1 MPEVKISTD
10 FLRDIFELSKEVQKE
25 TFDFIDKISKKHPS
39 GIPGL
44 NYEKMQ
50 NTASGLSIYSARIN
64 LKYRA
69 LIHEEKNEL
78 HLLKIANHDPT
89 YDSVSKID
97 VLSIMKKNEI
107 SVSSKSTGDLG
118 KLFAGLSNAEFRKLG
133 IKTEVELA
141 TIRQINT
148 ESEYNKLKSEKVFS
162 NIVFDNLDLVLAE
175 FSTNKL
181 VSDYRT
187 RYKRAISILLDNV
200 IEPAL
205 NHEDLD
211 PEIKK
216 RVENTK
222 TRLLQKESL
231 EEIVFFYN
239 DALQARSGKT
249 IVEEFRKHKLHA
261 FEDYE
266 SEIIRIA
273 KGQ

>member
-1 MPEVKISTD
+1 MHYADWLSRLIKILREYISRFKIRPYKNGTGVIRYAHARCHDNKLQLTLVVVTD
-10 FLRDIFELSKEVQKE
+10 
-25 TFDFIDKISKKHPS
+25 
-39 GIPGL
+39 
-44 NYEKMQ
+44 N
-50 NTASGLSIYSARIN
+50 
-64 LKYRA
+64 
-69 LIHEEKNEL
+69 
-78 HLLKIANHDPT
+78 
-89 YDSVSKID
+89 
-97 VLSIMKKNEI
+97 
-107 SVSSKSTGDLG
+107 
-118 KLFAGLSNAEFRKLG
+118 FAGRDWL
-133 IKTEVELA
+133 
-141 TIRQINT
+141 
-148 ESEYNKLKSEKVFS
+148 YNKLKSEKVFS

-175 FSTNKL
+175 FSINKL

>member
-1 MPEVKISTD
+1 MPEVKISTA
-10 FLRDIFELSKEVQKE
+10 FLRDVFELSKEIQKE
-25 TFDFIDKISKKHPS
+25 TFDFIDKISKNHPS

-50 NTASGLSIYSARIN
+50 NTTSGLAIYSARIN

-69 LIHEEKNEL
+69 LIHEDNNEL
-78 HLLKIANHDPT
+78 HLLKIANHEPT
-89 YDSVSKID
+89 YDSVTKID
-97 VLSIMKKNEI
+97 VLSIMN
-107 SVSSKSTGDLG
+107 SNHLSFSTKSTSDFG
-118 KLFAGLSNAEFRKLG
+118 KLFAGISNKEFEKVG
-133 IKTEVELA
+133 IRNEKELA
-141 TIRQINT
+141 TIRKINT
-148 ESEYNKLKSEKVFS
+148 EAEYNKLKEEKVFS
-162 NIVFDNLDLVLAE
+162 DIVFDNLDLILAE
-175 FSTNKL
+175 LNINELLT
-181 VSDYRT
+181 DYRT
-187 RYKRAISILLDNV
+187 RYKKAISILMDNV

-211 PEIKK
+211 LEIKK

-239 DALQARSGKT
+239 DALQARSGKS

-266 SEIIRIA
+266 NEIIRIA

>member
-10 FLRDIFELSKEVQKE
+10 FLRDVFELSKEVQKE
-25 TFDFIDKISKKHPS
+25 TFDFIDKISKNHPS

-50 NTASGLSIYSARIN
+50 NTTSGLSIYSARIN

-69 LIHEEKNEL
+69 LIHEENNEL
-78 HLLKIANHDPT
+78 HLLKIANHEPT

-97 VLSIMKKNEI
+97 VLSIMKSNNL
-107 SVSSKSTGDLG
+107 SFSTKSTSDLG
-118 KLFAGLSNAEFRKLG
+118 KLFAGISNKEFEKVG
-133 IKTEVELA
+133 IKTEKELS
-141 TIRQINT
+141 TIRKINT
-148 ESEYNKLKSEKVFS
+148 EAEYNKLKEEKVFS
-162 NIVFDNLDLVLAE
+162 DIVFDNLDFVLAE
-175 FSTNKL
+175 YSINEL
-181 VSDYRT
+181 VSNYRT
-187 RYKRAISILLDNV
+187 RYKKAKDILMNNV

-211 PEIKK
+211 PDIKQ
-216 RVENTK
+216 RVHNTK

-231 EEIVFFYN
+231 EEIIYFYN
-239 DALQARSGKT
+239 DALEARSGKT

-261 FEDYE
+261 FEDYQD
-266 SEIIRIA
+266 EIIKIA

>member
-1 MPEVKISTD
+1 MPEVKISTA
-10 FLRDIFELSKEVQKE
+10 FLRDVFELSKEIQKE
-25 TFDFIDKISKKHPS
+25 TFDFIDKISKNHPS

-50 NTASGLSIYSARIN
+50 NTASGLNIYSARIN

-78 HLLKIANHDPT
+78 HLLKIANHEPT

-97 VLSIMKKNEI
+97 VLSIIKNNEI
-107 SVSSKSTGDLG
+107 AISTKNTGNLG
-118 KLFAGLSNAEFRKLG
+118 KLFAGISNTEFKKLG
-133 IKTEVELA
+133 IKTEKELS

-148 ESEYNKLKSEKVFS
+148 EAEYNKLKAEKIFS
-162 NIVFDNLDLVLAE
+162 DIIFDNLDLILAE
-175 FSTNKL
+175 FSINEL

-187 RYKRAISILLDNV
+187 RYKKAIAILLDNV

-231 EEIVFFYN
+231 EEIIFFYN

-266 SEIIRIA
+266 NEIIKIA